1 MSGILFDLDGVLY
14 LCREAI
20 PGAAAAVAW
29 VRSQQLPHLFLTN
42 TTSLPRHYLVERLAG
57 YGIQAEPESILTPP
71 VAAANWLRTQVQGP
85 VALFVPEKTLGE
97 YAGIELL
104 DPQAESGAAAVVIG
118 DLGRRW
124 DFNTL
129 NRAFRLLMQEPRPR
143 LVALGMT
150 RYWRAYD
157 GLRLD
162 VAAFVAALEH
172 ASGVQAEVLGKPAPA
187 FYRDALAQLGTAA
200 AQTVMVGDDIQ
211 GDIRGAQE
219 AGLRAVLVQTGKFRP
234 EDLNLGILPDAV
246 LPSVAA
252 FPCWWLR
259 Q

>member
-20 PGAAAAVAW
+20 PGASAAVAW
-29 VRSQQLPHLFLTN
+29 VRQQHLPHLFLTN
-42 TTSLPRHYLVERLAG
+42 TTSLPRRALVERLADH
-57 YGIQAEPESILTPP
+57 GIVADPETILTPP
-71 VAAANWLRTQVQGP
+71 VAAAEWLRREIDGP
-85 VALFVPEKTLGE
+85 VALFVPEKTLDE
-97 YAGIELL
+97 YQGLDLL
-104 DPQAESGAAAVVIG
+104 DAGAESGAAAVVIG

-124 DFNTL
+124 DFATL
-129 NRAFRLLMQEPRPR
+129 NRAFRLLMAMPRPR
-143 LVALGMT
+143 LIALGMT
-150 RYWRAYD
+150 RYWRAHD

-172 ASGVQAEVLGKPAPA
+172 AGGLRAEVLGKPSADY
-187 FYRDALAQLGTAA
+187 YRYALAKLGTAA
-200 AQTVMVGDDIQ
+200 RETVMVGDDIQ

-234 EDLNLGILPDAV
+234 EDLAQGIKPDAV

-252 FPCWWLR
+252 LPCWWLR
-259 Q
+259 R